1 MLLCKQTHCIWYL
14 VYIKQASGNGIVIQ
28 EEPSMSHTASSTIAP
43 SSGFFSRLMASV
55 DRLLMAWHHISTRN
69 GDVPRFG
76 L

>member
-1 MLLCKQTHCIWYL
+1 
-14 VYIKQASGNGIVIQ
+14 
-28 EEPSMSHTASSTIAP
+28 MSQTASTTFAP

-55 DRLLMAWHHISTRN
+55 DRLLMAWHHVSTRN